1 MEELRLKVGTGEVS
15 VRGDRL
21 VIGSG
26 EILLS
31 EIVGVV
37 QVTGPTFALILSS
50 GGRVLVEV
58 ETYQTDPHLAGRY
71 VIEIIKAIGGPTA
84 DAFPC
89 GDDGQVLRY
98 SHHLLSIGWLTIH
111 HDHVAGLR
119 VDDSESGVVHML
131 LKDGRSIRLTSIGE
145 VEHEALYRWF
155 TRGVLE
161 DGKDGVHVVHGV
173 VFTRPDAPVMS

>member
-1 MEELRLKVGTGEVS
+1 MEELRLKVGVDSLS

-21 VIGSG
+21 VIGAG

-31 EIVGVV
+31 EIIGVV
-37 QVTGPTFALILSS
+37 SVSADTFALFLSS
-50 GGRVLVEV
+50 GGRVLVSAESQK
-58 ETYQTDPHLAGRY
+58 EPHVAGRY
-71 VIEIIKAIGGPTA
+71 VIEIRKAIGGPTA

-89 GDDGQVLRY
+89 GDQGEVLRY
-98 SHHLLSIGWLTIH
+98 SHHLLQIGWLTIH

-119 VDDSESGVVHML
+119 VDDSASGVVHMM

-155 TRGVLE
+155 TRGVLD

-173 VFTRPDAPVMS
+173 VFTTPES

>member
-37 QVTGPTFALILSS
+37 SVTGHTFALLLSS
-50 GGRVLVEV
+50 GGRVLVEA
-58 ETYQTDPHLAGRY
+58 ESQREPHLAGQYINTIR
-71 VIEIIKAIGGPTA
+71 KAIGGPTA